1 MSVNNVPLVY
11 LSVVGWASKLA
22 HCHGAVNDS
31 ELELRSLQLEM
42 LQLVGDACHIDF
54 LACTSVCPFLCTA
67 EGGREARQKCHVLNL
82 GFL

>member
-1 MSVNNVPLVY
+1 MSANNVLLVY

-42 LQLVGDACHIDF
+42 LQLVGNACHMYF
-54 LACTSVCPFLCTA
+54 LACMSVCPFLCTA
-67 EGGREARQKCHVLNL
+67 KGGGKALQKCHVLNL